1 MHSLFLRI
9 FMLFWVA
16 MALIVGGSI
25 AITFT
30 IAAHEYEAPEL
41 QRRPSVAIQA
51 SDVLV
56 RGGLGALKNWLYANK
71 NSIADRDLY
80 IIGPDGADIL
90 GRRLSRSAAHRLE
103 FFNRDEL
110 NPRAFGPPPGNSH
123 PSRVAPQIVGTD
135 GGVFTV
141 LLMPRRPSIFGA
153 LSLPGISLTILC
165 IALIVSALTSWWLAR
180 HLSAPIRR
188 IQE

>member
-30 IAAHEYEAPEL
+30 IAAREYEAPEL

-51 SDVLV
+51 SEALA
-56 RGGLGALKNWLYANK
+56 RGGIGALKSWLDSNK
-71 NSIADRDLY
+71 NSISDRDLY

-90 GRRLSRSAAHRLE
+90 GRRLSENAARRLE
-103 FFNRDEL
+103 YFNRDESV
-110 NPRAFGPPPGNSH
+110 NR
-123 PSRVAPQIVGTD
+123 D
-135 GGVFTV
+135 
-141 LLMPRRPSIFGA
+141 
-153 LSLPGISLTILC
+153 
-165 IALIVSALTSWWLAR
+165 
-180 HLSAPIRR
+180 
-188 IQE
+188 E